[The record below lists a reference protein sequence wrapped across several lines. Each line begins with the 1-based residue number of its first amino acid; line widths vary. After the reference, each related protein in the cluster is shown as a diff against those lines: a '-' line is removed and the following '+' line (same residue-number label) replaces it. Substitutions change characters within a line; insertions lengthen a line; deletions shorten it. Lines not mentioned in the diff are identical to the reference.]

1 MVLFDIITKI
11 QAFKHP
17 LQRSS
22 KRLQERVSTEDK
34 Q

>member
-11 QAFKHP
+11 KAFKHA

-22 KRLQERVSTEDK
+22 KRLQERVSTKEK